1 MPTRS
6 IESAAVG
13 TRVLV
18 VDDDAA
24 IRMLLMALC
33 RRLKYESDAAADGV
47 EALELMQGA
56 RYDLMLLDLMM
67 PRMNGFEVLDHLR
80 TLPDDVRPLVLV
92 LTAGLQPKKFD
103 ASYVVGMMQ
112 KPFDVE
118 LLLDTV
124 SGCLAAAAERPQ
136 LDSCSDGPQ
145 RARAEIPDEPN

>member
-1 MPTRS
+1 MPTVI
-6 IESAAVG
+6 IESDAVG

-67 PRMNGFEVLDHLR
+67 PRMNGYQVIDALTGIAE
-80 TLPDDVRPLVLV
+80 RPPVIV
-92 LTAGLQPKKFD
+92 LTAHGDTRSAAANLG
-103 ASYVVGMMQ
+103 VVRAVLR
-112 KPFDVE
+112 KPFDVAT
-118 LLLDTV
+118 LIAMMDNV
-124 SGCLAAAAERPQ
+124 LAGGSVLPAEERT
-136 LDSCSDGPQ
+136 
-145 RARAEIPDEPN
+145 